1 MPPDPQRKIDAMS
14 PPTLET
20 ARLILRPPAAAD
32 FEAWAA
38 FMADADVQHFL
49 GGVQPRALA
58 WRGLCTM
65 AGAWA
70 LYGFAM
76 FSIIEKSSG
85 RWIGRLGPWFPEG
98 WPGPEIGWGLVRAA
112 WGKGYAAEGASAAI
126 DWAFATLGW
135 TEVVHC
141 IDPKNRAS
149 QAVAQRLGSRY
160 LREGVMPAPI
170 NTNTQ
175 IWGQSRDEWM
185 RRKKS

>member
-1 MPPDPQRKIDAMS
+1 MPPASQRKIDAMS
-14 PPTLET
+14 LPTLET

-49 GGVQPRALA
+49 GGAQPRALA

-76 FSIIEKSSG
+76 FSVVEKSSG

-98 WPGPEIGWGLVRAA
+98 WPGPEVGWGLVRAA
-112 WGKGYAAEGASAAI
+112 WGKGYATEGASAAI

-149 QAVAQRLGSRY
+149 QAVAKRLGSRY
-160 LREGVMPAPI
+160 LREGAMPPPI
-170 NTNTQ
+170 NTATQ
-175 IWGQSRDEWM
+175 LWGQSKAEWLG
-185 RRKKS
+185 RGKS